1 MAEQSKSLNERIGA
15 IRNWNDYDRHR
26 QAAEAAEFLTNYYK
40 RNPKKADDM
49 KDSNPE
55 VIDAK
60 KKLISTLYSTLNGVE
75 GRKVPVAYAHNRR
88 INHVFKGYFL
98 KKDDKT
104 CVYRHMAEVVNNIY
118 ASRISDYQE
127 RMLTST
133 PTAPLTDLI
142 SGERIARINKNPAL
156 AERLHQTID
165 DRFEAA
171 PMAEFEQTAKI
182 FKNNILM
189 QYQQYCWRTE
199 EFKKYLNSKHTPQ
212 EAQSG
217 KAKSSQPALQY
228 PEAK

>member
-1 MAEQSKSLNERIGA
+1 MTKQSKGLNERIGA
-15 IRNWNDYDRHR
+15 IRNWNDYDRYR
-26 QAAEAAEFLTNYYK
+26 QAAEAAEFLTKYYR

-60 KKLISTLYSTLNGVE
+60 KKLIRTLYSTLNGVE

-98 KKDDKT
+98 KKDDKA
-104 CVYRHMAEVVNNIY
+104 CVYRHMAEAVSNIY

-127 RMLTST
+127 KMLTSK
-133 PTAPLTDLI
+133 PNAPLTDLI

-165 DRFEAA
+165 SRFEAA
-171 PMAEFEQTAKI
+171 PIAEFEQATKV

-189 QYQQYCWRTE
+189 QYQQYCWRMD
-199 EFKKYLNSKHTPQ
+199 EFESHLKGKYVSK
-212 EAQSG
+212 E
-217 KAKSSQPALQY
+217 
-228 PEAK
+228 